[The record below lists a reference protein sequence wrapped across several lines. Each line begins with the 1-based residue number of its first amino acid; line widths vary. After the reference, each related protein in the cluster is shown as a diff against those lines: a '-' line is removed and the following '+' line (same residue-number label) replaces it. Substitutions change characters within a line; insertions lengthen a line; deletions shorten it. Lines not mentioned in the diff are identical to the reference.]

1 MNRRKIKMK
10 NKNKSMKKAI
20 FSTMLQD
27 FLMFLKVVV
36 FIALCI
42 SVIAG
47 LCYVLY
53 WLIVHRLYWIIAIVV
68 IIIALSEWYHSA
80 KERVLS
86 KKMEEEK

>member
-1 MNRRKIKMK
+1 MK

-27 FLMFLKVVV
+27 FLMFLKVVI

-42 SVIAG
+42 AVLGG

-53 WLIVHRLYWIIAIVV
+53 WLIVHRLYWVIAIVV
-68 IIIALSEWYHSA
+68 VIIALFEWYYSA
-80 KERVLS
+80 KERVFS

>member
-1 MNRRKIKMK
+1 MK

-27 FLMFLKVVV
+27 FLTFLKVVV

-42 SVIAG
+42 SVVAS

-53 WLIVHRLYWIIAIVV
+53 WLIVHRLYWVIAIVV

-86 KKMEEEK
+86 KKMEEK

>member
-1 MNRRKIKMK
+1 MK

>member
-1 MNRRKIKMK
+1 MK
-10 NKNKSMKKAI
+10 NKNKSINKEI

-27 FLMFLKVVV
+27 FVMCLKAIV

-42 SVIAG
+42 SIVAG
-47 LCYVLY
+47 LCYILY
-53 WLIVHRLYWIIAIVV
+53 WLLVHKLYWILAIIV
-68 IIIALSEWYHSA
+68 IILALSEWYHSA

>member
-1 MNRRKIKMK
+1 MK

-27 FLMFLKVVV
+27 FLMFLKVVI
-36 FIALCI
+36 FITLCI
-42 SVIAG
+42 AVLGG

-53 WLIVHRLYWIIAIVV
+53 WLIVHRLYWVIAIVV
-68 IIIALSEWYHSA
+68 IVIALSEWYHSA

>member
-1 MNRRKIKMK
+1 MK
-10 NKNKSMKKAI
+10 NKNKSMNKEI

-27 FLMFLKVVV
+27 FVMCLKAIV

-42 SVIAG
+42 SIVAG
-47 LCYVLY
+47 LCYILY
-53 WLIVHRLYWIIAIVV
+53 WLIVHKMYWIIAIVV

-86 KKMEEEK
+86 KKIEEEK

>member
-1 MNRRKIKMK
+1 MK

-27 FLMFLKVVV
+27 FLMFLKAVV
-36 FIALCI
+36 FIALHI
-42 SVIAG
+42 SVVAG
-47 LCYVLY
+47 LCYVLC

>member
-1 MNRRKIKMK
+1 MK

-27 FLMFLKVVV
+27 FLIFLKVVV

-42 SVIAG
+42 FVVAG
-47 LCYVLY
+47 LCYILY
-53 WLIVHRLYWIIAIVV
+53 WLIVHRLYWVIAIVV

-86 KKMEEEK
+86 KKMEEK

>member
-1 MNRRKIKMK
+1 MK

-42 SVIAG
+42 SVVGG

-53 WLIVHRLYWIIAIVV
+53 WLIVHKLYWIIAIVV

-80 KERVLS
+80 KERVIS

>member
-1 MNRRKIKMK
+1 MK

-27 FLMFLKVVV
+27 FLIFLKVVV

-42 SVIAG
+42 SVVAG

-53 WLIVHRLYWIIAIVV
+53 WLIAHRLYWVIAIVV

-86 KKMEEEK
+86 KKMKEEK

>member
-1 MNRRKIKMK
+1 MK

-42 SVIAG
+42 SVVAG

>member
-1 MNRRKIKMK
+1 MK
-10 NKNKSMKKAI
+10 NKNKSINKEI

-27 FLMFLKVVV
+27 FVMCLKAIV
-36 FIALCI
+36 FIASCMSI
-42 SVIAG
+42 VAG
-47 LCYVLY
+47 LCYILY
-53 WLIVHRLYWIIAIVV
+53 WLIVHKLYWIIAIVV

>member
-1 MNRRKIKMK
+1 M
-10 NKNKSMKKAI
+10 KNKSMNKEI

-27 FLMFLKVVV
+27 FVMCLKVFV

-42 SVIAG
+42 SVVAG
-47 LCYVLY
+47 LCYTLY
-53 WLIVHRLYWIIAIVV
+53 WLIAHKLYWIIAIVV

>member
-1 MNRRKIKMK
+1 MK

-27 FLMFLKVVV
+27 FLMFLKVVI

-42 SVIAG
+42 SVVAG
-47 LCYVLY
+47 LCYALY
-53 WLIVHRLYWIIAIVV
+53 WLIVHRLYWVIAIVV

-80 KERVLS
+80 KERVIS

>member
-1 MNRRKIKMK
+1 MK
-10 NKNKSMKKAI
+10 NKNKFMKKAI

-42 SVIAG
+42 SVVAG

-86 KKMEEEK
+86 KKMEE

>member
-1 MNRRKIKMK
+1 MK
-10 NKNKSMKKAI
+10 NKNKSINKEI

-27 FLMFLKVVV
+27 FVMCLKVIV

-42 SVIAG
+42 SIVAG
-47 LCYVLY
+47 LCYILY
-53 WLIVHRLYWIIAIVV
+53 WLIIVYKLYWIIAIVV

>member
-1 MNRRKIKMK
+1 MK

-27 FLMFLKVVV
+27 FLMFLKVVI

-42 SVIAG
+42 SVVAG

-53 WLIVHRLYWIIAIVV
+53 WLIAHRLYWIIAIVV

-80 KERVLS
+80 KERVIS

>member
-1 MNRRKIKMK
+1 MK
-10 NKNKSMKKAI
+10 NKNKSMNKER

-27 FLMFLKVVV
+27 FVMCLKAIV

-42 SVIAG
+42 SIVAG
-47 LCYVLY
+47 LCYILY
-53 WLIVHRLYWIIAIVV
+53 WFIVHKLYWIIAIVV

>member
-1 MNRRKIKMK
+1 MK

-27 FLMFLKVVV
+27 FLMFLKVVI
-36 FIALCI
+36 FIALCV
-42 SVIAG
+42 SVVAG
-47 LCYVLY
+47 LCYALY
-53 WLIVHRLYWIIAIVV
+53 WLIVHRLYWVIAIVV

>member
-1 MNRRKIKMK
+1 MK

-27 FLMFLKVVV
+27 FLIFLKVVV

-42 SVIAG
+42 SVVAG
-47 LCYVLY
+47 LCYILY
-53 WLIVHRLYWIIAIVV
+53 WLIVHRLYWVIAIAV

-86 KKMEEEK
+86 KKMEEK

>member
-1 MNRRKIKMK
+1 MK

-27 FLMFLKVVV
+27 FLTFLKVVV

-42 SVIAG
+42 SVVAG

-53 WLIVHRLYWIIAIVV
+53 WLIVHRLYWVIAIVV
-68 IIIALSEWYHSA
+68 IIIVLSEWYYSA

>member
-1 MNRRKIKMK
+1 MK

-27 FLMFLKVVV
+27 FLMFLKAVV

-42 SVIAG
+42 SVVAG

>member
-1 MNRRKIKMK
+1 MK
-10 NKNKSMKKAI
+10 NKNKSINKEI

-27 FLMFLKVVV
+27 FVMCLKVIV

-42 SVIAG
+42 SIVAG
-47 LCYVLY
+47 LCYILY
-53 WLIVHRLYWIIAIVV
+53 WLIVYKLYWIIAIVV

>member
-1 MNRRKIKMK
+1 MK

-27 FLMFLKVVV
+27 FFTFLKVVV

-42 SVIAG
+42 SVVAS
-47 LCYVLY
+47 LCYALY
-53 WLIVHRLYWIIAIVV
+53 WLIVHRLYWVIAIVV

-86 KKMEEEK
+86 KKMEEK

>member
-1 MNRRKIKMK
+1 MK
-10 NKNKSMKKAI
+10 NKNKSMNKEI

-27 FLMFLKVVV
+27 FVMCLKVIV

-42 SVIAG
+42 SIVAG
-47 LCYVLY
+47 LCSILY
-53 WLIVHRLYWIIAIVV
+53 WLIVHKLYWIIAIVV

>member
-1 MNRRKIKMK
+1 MK

-27 FLMFLKVVV
+27 FLIFLKVVV

-42 SVIAG
+42 SVVAG
-47 LCYVLY
+47 LCYILY
-53 WLIVHRLYWIIAIVV
+53 WLIVHRLYWVIAIVV

-86 KKMEEEK
+86 KKMEEK

>member
-1 MNRRKIKMK
+1 MK
-10 NKNKSMKKAI
+10 NKNKSTNKEI

-27 FLMFLKVVV
+27 FVMCLKVIV

-42 SVIAG
+42 SIVAG
-47 LCYVLY
+47 LCYILY
-53 WLIVHRLYWIIAIVV
+53 WLIVHKLYWIIAIVV

>member
-1 MNRRKIKMK
+1 MK
-10 NKNKSMKKAI
+10 NKNKSTNKEI

-27 FLMFLKVVV
+27 FVMCLKAIV

-42 SVIAG
+42 SVVTG
-47 LCYVLY
+47 LCYILY
-53 WLIVHRLYWIIAIVV
+53 WLIVHKLYWIIAIVV

>member
-1 MNRRKIKMK
+1 MK

-42 SVIAG
+42 SVVAG

-86 KKMEEEK
+86 KKMEE

>member
-1 MNRRKIKMK
+1 MK
-10 NKNKSMKKAI
+10 NKNKPTNKEI

-27 FLMFLKVVV
+27 FVMCLKVIV

-42 SVIAG
+42 SIVAG
-47 LCYVLY
+47 LCYILY
-53 WLIVHRLYWIIAIVV
+53 WLIVHKLYWIIAIVV

-86 KKMEEEK
+86 KKTEEEK

>member
-1 MNRRKIKMK
+1 MK

-27 FLMFLKVVV
+27 FVMCLKVIV

-42 SVIAG
+42 SIVTG
-47 LCYVLY
+47 LCCILY
-53 WLIVHRLYWIIAIVV
+53 WLIVHKLYWIIAIVV
-68 IIIALSEWYHSA
+68 IIIAFSEWYHSA